1 MEFLYDSNWYSV
13 GGKKGQEPK
22 ILTIGQYINCLAAAD
37 DWLNQ
42 NEDEEAA
49 YKTKTWLLEEPT
61 EKQISILPKN
71 LKLDFNLTRY
81 EASSHIT
88 FEFNKE
94 KIKKLIKAN

>member
-1 MEFLYDSNWYSV
+1 MRSTKHLYVFSLTSRIPNRCSKYSFPPAGV
-13 GGKKGQEPK
+13 
-22 ILTIGQYINCLAAAD
+22 ISA
-37 DWLNQ
+37 
-42 NEDEEAA
+42 
-49 YKTKTWLLEEPT
+49 EEPT